1 MLQEKKKRYKNVQ
14 MQIATSTS
22 TSTIPF
28 INNTIK
34 KALFF
39 LTISS
44 TKNWSKVRCVIFRQ
58 VCVSFLTKYELF

>member
-1 MLQEKKKRYKNVQ
+1 MNYFSGDEILRVLNYVTRKKKGYKNVQ

-39 LTISS
+39 
-44 TKNWSKVRCVIFRQ
+44 
-58 VCVSFLTKYELF
+58 